1 MKNTS
6 IFIPLLLIA
15 CLAALI
21 YLAFAALRAAEE
33 NDPGGPA
40 QITLNAEDYQPAPT
54 GTDAD
59 ATLGSDDLTTDA
71 GGDYLEEVPVEER
84 TEEEAEDFTD
94 TSGSGSAQTTP
105 ATGRPQATTTTT
117 TTPTATANG
126 RYLVI
131 AGSFRQDSGARER
144 VAALRAAGFAETRME
159 RFNRGTYAVAL
170 AGQYNRYSSA
180 QALAD
185 EIAQRGFEVR
195 VMRRR

>member
-33 NDPGGPA
+33 SNPEGPA
-40 QITLNAEDYQPAPT
+40 EITLNAEDYQPDNANS
-54 GTDAD
+54 DAD
-59 ATLGSDDLTTDA
+59 ATLNTSELTTDA
-71 GGDYLEEVPVEER
+71 GGDYLEEVPREEQ
-84 TEEEAEDFTD
+84 TEEDEDDLMD
-94 TSGSGSAQTTP
+94 TSGNGS
-105 ATGRPQATTTTT
+105 ATTTTT
-117 TTPTATANG
+117 VSRPQPTTTTTAPAATANG

-144 VAALRAAGFAETRME
+144 VAALRAAGFANTRME

-170 AGQYNRYSSA
+170 AGQYDRYSSA
-180 QALAD
+180 KALAD
-185 EIAQRGFEVR
+185 KISTRGFEVR
-195 VMRRR
+195 VMKRR